1 MTVQMLESGE
11 VFIFVYYASFESCDF
26 LIGIDL
32 SESSWVCYKELK
44 SIHLK
49 GTFVYRVSKVL
60 RKCCSK
66 GCTAM
71 IKESFAS

>member
-1 MTVQMLESGE
+1 MTVRMLESGE
-11 VFIFVYYASFESCDF
+11 VFIVYHASFESSDF

-32 SESSWVCYKELK
+32 SESSWVCYKELE

-49 GTFVYRVSKVL
+49 GTFVHRISKVL
-60 RKCCSK
+60 RNSYSK
-66 GCTAM
+66 AM